1 MQLTDRQLREIFH
14 FLFLEKLL
22 KTSDSRLFVL
32 KGGVNLRFFFK
43 SPRYSE
49 DMHLD
54 VLGGSVATLRKNGYR
69 ILEDRAFQ
77 RSLQTYGITRLELN
91 DPARAKHTE
100 TRQRFRLRLITGSG
114 MALPTKVEFS
124 CRSSDDPYRLELIDP
139 AVAEP
144 FRRLSFTCQHYT
156 AESAFRQKV
165 LALANRT
172 QVQARDAF
180 DIDILCRGGRVT
192 QALTANIPAA
202 DVERARLNLLSLD
215 YLAYEG
221 QVLDYIDPELAP
233 AYTGE
238 SAWDQLIERV
248 LALLETNADE

>member
-1 MQLTDRQLREIFH
+1 MHFTDRQRREIFH

-49 DMHLD
+49 DMDLD

-77 RSLQTYGITRLELN
+77 RSLQTYGITRLETN

-100 TRQRFRLRLITGSG
+100 TTQRFRLRLITATG

-124 CRSSDDPYRLELIDP
+124 RRRSDDPHRLELIDP

-144 FRRLSFTCQHYT
+144 FRRLSFNCQHYT
-156 AESAFRQKV
+156 ADSAFRQKV
-165 LALANRT
+165 LALANRS

-180 DIDILCRGGRVT
+180 DIDILRRGGRIT
-192 QALTANIPAA
+192 PALTENIPAG
-202 DVERARLNLLSLD
+202 DVERARMNLLSLD

-221 QVLDYIDPELAP
+221 QVLDYLDPELAP
-233 AYTGE
+233 EYRGE
-238 SAWDQLIERV
+238 DAWNQLIERV
-248 LALLETNADE
+248 LALLETSADG